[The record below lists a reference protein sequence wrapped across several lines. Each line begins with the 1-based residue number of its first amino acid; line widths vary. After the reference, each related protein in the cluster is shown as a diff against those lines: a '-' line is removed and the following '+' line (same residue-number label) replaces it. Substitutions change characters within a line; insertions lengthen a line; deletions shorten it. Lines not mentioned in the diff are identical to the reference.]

1 MCIYNV
7 GIRVATL
14 IDSKFKLLMKR
25 VGTDY
30 YFQYPPAWDQ
40 LLLTGGSYWKK
51 KYEEALMLCLDLV
64 DQFRMS

>member
-1 MCIYNV
+1 MSVVLRKKEKIWSSESVSEHLTGSVYA

-25 VGTDY
+25 LGTDY

-40 LLLTGGSYWKK
+40 LLLTGGSY
-51 KYEEALMLCLDLV
+51 
-64 DQFRMS
+64 

>member
-1 MCIYNV
+1 M
-7 GIRVATL
+7 GIRVTTL

-40 LLLTGGSYWKK
+40 LLLTGESY
-51 KYEEALMLCLDLV
+51 
-64 DQFRMS
+64 